1 MTCFQKSNDS
11 SILALGFG
19 KGLILDFFFFSSSS
33 SSVETHPNNLQHFRQ
48 MQPVVISAINVI
60 IVSTAI
66 SSLGNQD
73 GSSSSSESSIIWK
86 KEYCSKW
93 IHVVHMYIYNVS
105 NVLQIYFDIFEC
117 RTFLQKVSGFSL
129 DVVFLT
135 MRIVYS

>member
-19 KGLILDFFFFSSSS
+19 KDLILDFFFFSSSS
-33 SSVETHPNNLQHFRQ
+33 SSVETHPNILQHFRQ

-73 GSSSSSESSIIWK
+73 GSSSSSESSII
-86 KEYCSKW
+86 
-93 IHVVHMYIYNVS
+93 
-105 NVLQIYFDIFEC
+105 
-117 RTFLQKVSGFSL
+117 
-129 DVVFLT
+129 
-135 MRIVYS
+135 